1 MAREASRGSRWRLE
15 GAGGAQ
21 HNRPAMNPKK
31 PETDMKNKTT
41 ALAFAVAAL
50 ATFPALAA
58 PDGQQLFQRY
68 CFVCHSTEAGQNK
81 VGPSLAGV
89 VGRKSGEEAGFNYS
103 DAMQSANKTWDE
115 ATLDKYLTNPKSV
128 VPGTKM
134 LFIGIKNDDER
145 HALIDY
151 LKSLKS

>member
-1 MAREASRGSRWRLE
+1 
-15 GAGGAQ
+15 
-21 HNRPAMNPKK
+21 
-31 PETDMKNKTT
+31 MKNKTGVMALFALTMIT
-41 ALAFAVAAL
+41 AIPAFAADSGE
-50 ATFPALAA
+50 TIFK
-58 PDGQQLFQRY
+58 RT
-68 CFVCHSTEAGQNK
+68 CFICHSTEAGQNK

-89 VGRKSGEEAGFNYS
+89 VGRPSGQEPGFNYS

-128 VPGTKM
+128 VSGTKM
-134 LFIGIKNDDER
+134 LFVGVKNDDER